1 MYTVKVKNKIYSVK
15 VKKLLTHQYQIKL
28 ENNELTVKVLKK
40 GKNRFYLIVGEKFY
54 EVEAELE
61 NNRVKVNGQPFPS
74 TIVEKTTPLSE
85 RKEEK
90 GEKITIPMPGLVIK
104 LKVKE
109 GEEVVPGKGLVI
121 IEAMKMQNEVKATQK
136 GRVKEI
142 KVKEGENVQAGEVI
156 MVIE

>member
-1 MYTVKVKNKIYSVK
+1 MYTVKVKNKIHRVK
-15 VKKLLTHQYQIKL
+15 IKKINHQYQIKIGDK
-28 ENNELTVKVLKK
+28 EIIAKVLKK
-40 GKNRFYLIVGEKFY
+40 GKDRFCLIVGSRFY
-54 EVEAELE
+54 EVEMET
-61 NNRVKVNGQPFPS
+61 NNTININGNKFTS
-74 TIVEKTTPLSE
+74 TIIEKTSPFLE
-85 RKEEK
+85 RREKK
-90 GEKITIPMPGLVIK
+90 GEEITIPMPGLVIK

-156 MVIE
+156 MIIE